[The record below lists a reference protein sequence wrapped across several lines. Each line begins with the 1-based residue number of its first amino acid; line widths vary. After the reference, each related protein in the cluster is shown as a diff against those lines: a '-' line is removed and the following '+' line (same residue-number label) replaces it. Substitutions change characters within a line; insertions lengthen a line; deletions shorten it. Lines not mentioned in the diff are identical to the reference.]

1 MSPVGDKILFHL
13 RHVAQQRAAHA
24 QEPGLAHRVRVLKA
38 WQHERFATTY
48 QDLLRSQ
55 RYGPAARFF
64 LDDLY
69 GPHDFADRDA
79 QFARIVPA
87 LVRLF
92 PSDIVQTVLQL
103 AELHALS
110 EELDTEMARRTGWG
124 ESTQLCWAS
133 YASIWRETGRSVD
146 RERQIA
152 LMLSVGEALDRFT
165 RKPLLRHSLRLMRGP
180 AAAAGLAELQRF
192 LETGFDTF
200 KAMHGAQ
207 VLLDTISQRERKLAA
222 ALFGGANG
230 PTEG

>member
-13 RHVAQQRAAHA
+13 RQVALQRGVHA
-24 QEPGLAHRVRVLKA
+24 QEPGLAQRVRTLKA

-48 QDLLRSQ
+48 EDLLRSS

-69 GPHDFADRDA
+69 GPHDFTERDG

-92 PSDIVQTVLQL
+92 PSDIVKTVSEL

-110 EELDTEMARRTGWG
+110 EELDTEMASSAAWAQATPLGW
-124 ESTQLCWAS
+124 ES
-133 YASIWRETGRSVD
+133 YAAAWRHTARQAD
-146 RERQIA
+146 REQQIA

-200 KAMHGAQ
+200 KAMNGAQ
-207 VLLDTISQRERKLAA
+207 FLLETIAQRERTLAS
-222 ALFGGANG
+222 ALFGGASG
-230 PTEG
+230 PA